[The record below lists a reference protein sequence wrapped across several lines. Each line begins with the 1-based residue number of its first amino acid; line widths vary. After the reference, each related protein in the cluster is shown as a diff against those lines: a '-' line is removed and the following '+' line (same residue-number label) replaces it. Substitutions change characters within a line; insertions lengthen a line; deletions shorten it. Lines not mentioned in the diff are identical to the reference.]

1 MRNDLLGLTHIQAF
15 NFDKVR
21 LLQALEGQ
29 PVYERTA
36 DGIKYTYPSKDERRK
51 IILSIFDNAV
61 DTALDALKDSCA
73 YERTLAANGHPIT
86 DRQVLQDYLHY
97 RVIETK
103 QNNKGEQYIFGD
115 PDKPEKKTEETT
127 HNPG

>member
-1 MRNDLLGLTHIQAF
+1 MRDDLFGLTYIQAF

-21 LLQALEGQ
+21 LLQAIEGK

-36 DGIKYTYPSKDERRK
+36 DGIKYTYPSKEERRN
-51 IILSIFDNAV
+51 IIISIFDNAV
-61 DTALDALKDSCA
+61 NTALYYLEDSSA
-73 YERTLAANGHPIT
+73 YVRTLAANGHPIT
-86 DRQVLQDYLHY
+86 DGQVLQDYLHF
-97 RVIETK
+97 RVIEDK
-103 QNNKGEQYIFGD
+103 QYNKNEHYIFGD